1 MSNLDKLTLNGTT
14 YTIVDS
20 TVGGQIATASAGL
33 ANAIEYDSLTE
44 RINLKHDNTVLGF
57 VDASAFIVDGFLDNV
72 EVRDVATIT
81 EYTIKDGETGESPIT
96 PEAYDELSAADK
108 EKYEAHTENIPC
120 LVFTWN
126 VASGKQSINI
136 PLTDIFNPS
145 NYYSKSQVDT
155 LLAGKQA
162 TLVSG
167 TNIKTINGNS
177 ILGEGNLVIES
188 GSQITVDSEL
198 STSST
203 NPVEN
208 RVITTALGNKAN
220 SADLASVA
228 TSGAYSDLSGTP
240 FIPTITY
247 DSTNT
252 ALVINT
258 VAPAQS

>member
-1 MSNLDKLTLNGTT
+1 MSNIDKLTLNGTT

-33 ANAIEYDSLTE
+33 ANAIEYDSSTE

-167 TNIKTINGNS
+167 TNIKTINNQS
-177 ILGEGNLVIES
+177 ILGSGNITIDP
-188 GSQITVDSEL
+188 GTQITVDDAMSSSSE
-198 STSST
+198 
-203 NPVEN
+203 NPVQN
-208 RVITTALGNKAN
+208 KVITAALGNKAN
-220 SADLASVA
+220 SADLATVA
-228 TSGAYSDLSGTP
+228 TSGSYNDLSNKP
-240 FIPTITY
+240 FVPEISY
-247 DSTNT
+247 DSANT
-252 ALVINT
+252 ALIIVT
-258 VAPAQS
+258 TPQS